1 VPKPTTHNPTANPRW
16 RRILLLLLVLG
27 AGADFFVRGPLRI
40 VHGTEWNDFLSP
52 YIQSR
57 AWISGMD
64 PYSTESFLKFWPAG
78 KPMFAFVTKDAA
90 DGALVFKR
98 GVPSPYPLT
107 SFVVIAPLA
116 LMPWSVSQ
124 YVWIGLNLLATILV
138 LCGLLAVSEVS
149 WRDPRAWAFAAFALA
164 VAPLHTGLF
173 TENPIILVLGMGVA
187 ALCAAKFC
195 RASLAALALAVAI
208 CLKPQVGLCFLLFFV
223 VQRRCKV
230 VTVASTSSAFMMLVA
245 IARLTTA
252 GTPWLPSYMAASRL
266 VFARGAIND
275 FTAANPIWFHML
287 NLQVVFYPLL
297 GNQAA
302 TSICALFVG
311 VALGVIWLFR
321 AAGRNPGSDPFLTLS
336 TLAVISLLPVYHRSY
351 DAALLVIPI
360 AWCILRASPRTATVR
375 ISLALSLLFLTPG
388 GVLITQFAERAH
400 LSAAIGNSWWWRSFV
415 VGHQAWALLFL
426 AVTLLSAMLKPLEPE
441 QQETDQNEISESV
454 HVLSTRPE
462 PSFS

>member
-1 VPKPTTHNPTANPRW
+1 VFKPTTYKPTASHGW
-16 RRILLLLLVLG
+16 RRILLLLLLLG

-64 PYSTESFLKFWPAG
+64 PYSTESFLKFWPTG
-78 KPMFAFVTKDAA
+78 KPMFAFVTRDAA
-90 DGALVFKR
+90 DGTLVFKR

-124 YVWIGLNLLATILV
+124 YVWIGLNLLAIV
-138 LCGLLAVSEVS
+138 FIVRGLLTVSEVS
-149 WRDPRAWAFAAFALA
+149 WRDPRAWVFAAFALA
-164 VAPLHTGLF
+164 VAPLHTALF
-173 TENPIILVLGMGVA
+173 TENPVILVLGMGVA
-187 ALCAAKFC
+187 ALWAAKFS
-195 RASLAALALAVAI
+195 RASLAALALAIAM

-223 VQRRCKV
+223 VQRQWKL
-230 VTVASTSSAFMMLVA
+230 VTVASASSVFVMLVA
-245 IARLTTA
+245 IARLAAA
-252 GTPWLPSYMAASRL
+252 GTLWLPSYMAAARL

-287 NLQVVFYPLL
+287 NLQVVLYPLL

-302 TSICALFVG
+302 TSVCALFVG
-311 VALGVIWLFR
+311 VGLGLIWLFR
-321 AAGRNPGSDPFLTLS
+321 AARHKSDSDPFLTLS

-351 DAALLVIPI
+351 DAAVLVIPI
-360 AWCILRASPRTATVR
+360 AWGILRAKPRTASVR

-400 LSAAIGNSWWWRSFV
+400 LSTAIGNSWWWRSFV